1 VLVLAAFVAI
11 ALVAAAVGGYAW
23 VAGRIRDF
31 DAKNRAVSD
40 QIGDILTPRKE
51 PGAPFYMVL
60 IGEDKRPGERRSHS
74 DTLMVVYVDP
84 PEKRATVLSIPRDT
98 RVAIPGHGTNKIN
111 TAALLGGPSL
121 TIQTVKQLTGLP
133 ISHYVSVDFQ
143 GFKDLVDA
151 VGGITVD
158 VPQRIEDSKAAD
170 HNWRAKVV
178 EQGPQKLD
186 GAHALTFV
194 RSRQF
199 VDGDLTRIKDQQI
212 FLKALGEQTMR
223 VGNVVNAPKI
233 VDAVTRNVTTDMSA
247 DEIVGLAAD
256 FRGMGAGSV
265 ESTTIP
271 GTPKYI
277 GGVSYVIPDTV
288 KLAELVRK
296 VESGESIAALPATST
311 AAPNAVAPS
320 SVTVAV
326 RNGSG
331 RSGRGAS
338 LSTLLKKSGFQ
349 VPETG
354 NAARSDVRITQVVYR
369 SDRAKAMLVRN
380 QLGQGEVVP
389 SAGAYQ
395 FDTDVLVVV
404 GRDWNK

>member
-1 VLVLAAFVAI
+1 
-11 ALVAAAVGGYAW
+11 
-23 VAGRIRDF
+23 
-31 DAKNRAVSD
+31 
-40 QIGDILTPRKE
+40 
-51 PGAPFYMVL
+51 
-60 IGEDKRPGERRSHS
+60 
-74 DTLMVVYVDP
+74 
-84 PEKRATVLSIPRDT
+84 
-98 RVAIPGHGTNKIN
+98 
-111 TAALLGGPSL
+111 
-121 TIQTVKQLTGLP
+121 
-133 ISHYVSVDFQ
+133 
-143 GFKDLVDA
+143 
-151 VGGITVD
+151 
-158 VPQRIEDSKAAD
+158 
-170 HNWRAKVV
+170 
-178 EQGPQKLD
+178 
-186 GAHALTFV
+186 
-194 RSRQF
+194 
-199 VDGDLTRIKDQQI
+199 
-212 FLKALGEQTMR
+212 
-223 VGNVVNAPKI
+223 
-233 VDAVTRNVTTDMSA
+233 MSA